1 MKYER
6 FLREIM
12 IYIMNMLLYY
22 IDKTTWN
29 VLKVVI

>member
-22 IDKTTWN
+22 IDKTTRN